1 MNERSAVLFGAV
13 IGAAAGGLAG
23 YLFLT
28 ERGRA
33 LRDDLEP
40 ALTEVLQSV
49 ASLRDTV
56 ERARSAASEGWRA
69 IGDAAGEGTGWSR
82 AEQRAPF

>member
-33 LRDDLEP
+33 LRGDLEP
-40 ALTEVLQSV
+40 ALNDVLRNIW
-49 ASLRDTV
+49 ALRDTV

-69 IGDAAGEGTGWSR
+69 ISEAAGEGTGWSR

>member
-1 MNERSAVLFGAV
+1 MNERSAVLLGAAVGAV
-13 IGAAAGGLAG
+13 AGGLAG

-33 LRDDLEP
+33 LRDDLQP
-40 ALTEVLQSV
+40 ALGDMLRNVS
-49 ASLRDTV
+49 ALRDTV

-69 IGDAAGEGTGWSR
+69 ISEAAGEGSAWSR
-82 AEQRAPF
+82 ARQQAPF